1 MRNLPLG
8 ISDFSTI
15 RNPSRNFIYINKTA
29 QIAEMVRMFPAVFI
43 ARPRRF
49 GKSLLA
55 STLRDLF
62 GKGIEGFEGLDIA
75 KTWTDTTYKVVSL
88 DFSAFRDVGTLEDFL
103 LAFDLHLQGRLRA
116 AGIETSPDVSRFPLQ
131 RWETALLS
139 LPNSSLVLLIDEYDA
154 PLTECL
160 HLPERFEQYRR
171 VIASFFARTK
181 SLSGA
186 LRFLC
191 VTGVMKFKQNVL
203 TPSFNA
209 LTDLSMMPQYGS
221 LLGFTED
228 ELRTNFS
235 TWLERA
241 SDLCG
246 MSHDQLI
253 SRMRREYGGFCFDQ
267 NASTDVFAPWSV
279 LQFLACPQPD
289 FQHYGLNPGGT
300 TAIVRNFLKVRG
312 LLDPAHYDEPFL
324 EDLTVIAGD
333 DPILELQPTS
343 VLVHTGYLTIK
354 KATGDGAVMLGYP
367 NEEVREAMGN
377 LCSLHR

>member
-1 MRNLPLG
+1 M
-8 ISDFSTI
+8 
-15 RNPSRNFIYINKTA
+15 
-29 QIAEMVRMFPAVFI
+29 
-43 ARPRRF
+43 
-49 GKSLLA
+49 
-55 STLRDLF
+55 
-62 GKGIEGFEGLDIA
+62 
-75 KTWTDTTYKVVSL
+75 SL

-267 NASTDVFAPWSV
+267 KASTDVFAPWSV

-324 EDLTVIAGD
+324 EDLTVIASD

>member
-1 MRNLPLG
+1 
-8 ISDFSTI
+8 
-15 RNPSRNFIYINKTA
+15 
-29 QIAEMVRMFPAVFI
+29 
-43 ARPRRF
+43 
-49 GKSLLA
+49 
-55 STLRDLF
+55 
-62 GKGIEGFEGLDIA
+62 
-75 KTWTDTTYKVVSL
+75 
-88 DFSAFRDVGTLEDFL
+88 
-103 LAFDLHLQGRLRA
+103 
-116 AGIETSPDVSRFPLQ
+116 
-131 RWETALLS
+131 
-139 LPNSSLVLLIDEYDA
+139 
-154 PLTECL
+154 
-160 HLPERFEQYRR
+160 
-171 VIASFFARTK
+171 
-181 SLSGA
+181 
-186 LRFLC
+186 
-191 VTGVMKFKQNVL
+191 
-203 TPSFNA
+203 
-209 LTDLSMMPQYGS
+209 
-221 LLGFTED
+221 
-228 ELRTNFS
+228 
-235 TWLERA
+235 
-241 SDLCG
+241 

-324 EDLTVIAGD
+324 EDLTVIASD